1 MFNRMMI
8 KVNEDKGYSLRRI
21 LLRWLLLP
29 LLTLFTI
36 GTLVVYQIALSYSE
50 DAYDRALYDSA
61 DDIVKLC
68 QESLRS
74 SNEIILPTAAKDV
87 LLADQYDKVYY
98 SVLDDRNMLL
108 AGDGKLELDTEKA
121 TEKDNKH
128 FYDTIVDGKEVRAI
142 STILTMTMPDRSH
155 HWTIVVGETRN
166 KREHLADQIITGF
179 VMPQIVIILLAALL
193 VMFAVKRGLAP
204 LESLRLALSQ
214 RSHDDLNAL
223 QVPNLP
229 SEVMPL
235 TQEINSLLSRI
246 QSVFEV
252 QKQFTADAAH
262 QLRTPLAGLS
272 AQTDFALEQENPP
285 QTQHALD
292 QIKVVASRLSHVVN
306 QLLSIAR
313 NEPGAEKSLQMRAVD
328 LNAFARDTTLEWV
341 ETAMKQHMDLGFE
354 ETDASVII
362 NADPA
367 RLKEL
372 LDNLIDNAL
381 RYCPKGSRIT
391 VRVSDDATL
400 QVEDNGP
407 GIPPEERERVFE
419 RFHRLLGS
427 EIHGNGLGLAIV
439 REIAELHSASV
450 VITEGAGG
458 NGALFTV
465 QFTAMPATETS

>member
-1 MFNRMMI
+1 MFNKMMI
-8 KVNEDKGYSLRRI
+8 KAKVDKGYSLRRI

-36 GTLVVYQIALSYSE
+36 GTVVVYQIALSYSE

-68 QESLRS
+68 QESLRNS
-74 SNEIILPTAAKDV
+74 DQIILPTAAKDV

-98 SVLDDRNMLL
+98 SVLDDQGRIL
-108 AGDGKLELDTEKA
+108 AGDGKIKLDSELP
-121 TEKDNKH
+121 TEKDNRH
-128 FYDTIVDGKEVRAI
+128 FFDTTVDNIEVRAI
-142 STILTMTMPDRSH
+142 STAFSMRMAGKDH

-179 VMPQIVIILLAALL
+179 VMPQVLIILLAALL

-223 QVPNLP
+223 NVPNLP

-235 TQEINSLLSRI
+235 TQEINGLLSRI

-272 AQTDFALEQENPP
+272 AQTDFAMEQDNPP

-292 QIKVVASRLSHVVN
+292 QIKVVASRLSHAVN

-313 NEPGAEKSLQMRAVD
+313 NEPGADKSLQMRAIE
-328 LNAFARDTTLEWV
+328 LNAFARNITLEWV

-354 ETDASVII
+354 ETDASVTIS
-362 NADPA
+362 ADPG

-381 RYCPKGSRIT
+381 RYCPNGSRVT
-391 VRVSDDATL
+391 VRVGEDATL
-400 QVEDNGP
+400 CVEDNGY
-407 GIPPEERERVFE
+407 GIPVEERERVFE
-419 RFHRLLGS
+419 RFHRLLGN
-427 EIHGNGLGLAIV
+427 EAHGNGLGLAIV
-439 REIAELHSASV
+439 REIAELHNASV
-450 VITEGAGG
+450 IVTEGAGG
-458 NGALFTV
+458 QGALFRV
-465 QFTAMPATETS
+465 QFTAMPVEAS